1 MLVDKFISS
10 SHTIDSFQ
18 IAAKLKSR
26 EA

>member
-10 SHTIDSFQ
+10 SHTIDFFQ
-18 IAAKLKSR
+18 MAAKLSR